1 MLKLLLVLSLVNAG
15 TGPTFRREIELFNW
29 LTIPILRYSVALLSI
44 GEGLRIYG
52 GLFHSSSRKLYVN
65 LFISIIGAIVLLL
78 TAFFLGSL
86 LLFIASSA
94 LSIDTDSF
102 VLLLVPVA
110 KYSNV
115 DLQKKQIMKE
125 NKGP

>member
-1 MLKLLLVLSLVNAG
+1 MQKLLLVLSLVNAG
-15 TGPTFRREIELFNW
+15 TGTTFRREIELFNW

-52 GLFHSSSRKLYVN
+52 GLFHSSRKLYVN